1 MHEPFYYYRHTQ
13 NSRWE
18 FSEKDE
24 VSFYMKEVYL
34 LNKDIE
40 TDVLEKV
47 YLRSDPYTPR
57 RLHL

>member
-1 MHEPFYYYRHTQ
+1 MYEPFYYDRYTH

-24 VSFYMKEVYL
+24 VSFYMEEMAA

-40 TDVLEKV
+40 TDICEKADVVV
-47 YLRSDPYTPR
+47 YASPYTTR
-57 RLHL
+57 RR